1 MSVRAAVLSLL
12 MWAWEGR
19 VSSRSTSSRA
29 VVLLLSVVTSVGP
42 ALSDEAAEMGMG
54 VVYGELDAARSVCRG
69 LIVDEQA
76 LAQQLGKAGVDLEK
90 PSAAFK
96 RGQAEA
102 DARASEAI
110 ANERLRSF
118 CFDVVKAYGSDGSSL
133 PGLVRPR

>member
-1 MSVRAAVLSLL
+1 ML

-19 VSSRSTSSRA
+19 VSSRSLSSRA
-29 VVLLLSVVTSVGP
+29 VVLLLVVTSVGP

-54 VVYGELDAARSVCRG
+54 VVYGEIDAARSVCRG

-76 LAQQLGKAGVDLEK
+76 LALQLGKAGVELEK

-133 PGLVRPR
+133 SGLVRPR